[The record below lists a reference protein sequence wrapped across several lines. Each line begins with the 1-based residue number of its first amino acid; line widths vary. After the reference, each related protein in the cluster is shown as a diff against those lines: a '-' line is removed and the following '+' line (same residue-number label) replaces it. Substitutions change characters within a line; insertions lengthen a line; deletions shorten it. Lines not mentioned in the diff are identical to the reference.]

1 MRTSLHDAALRAQT
15 NASRATLR
23 ELNSKPFWSEAKQ
36 VDVLPS
42 ETHSDVEFAENYGS
56 TSVPAKQ
63 DKDEDQQQG
72 QQQGQQGQGG
82 EGGGGSEGEQGEQ
95 PKGDSAEAVVLY
107 LNGSRS
113 HPVIISMGDRRH
125 RLMELEEGDVAQ
137 HRLKDDRQ
145 QFLLSADGTYIST
158 RDDKKFRIALVPVK
172 EQGRPKPG
180 SGGQQQQA
188 GGGGIGAEKTQKKQK
203 KYGQTSAKD
212 DNAKSDMSIEQN
224 GKETKVQHGK
234 YYSSQRKGS
243 DSTIWYDSRDENS
256 AQVTDEH
263 THIRNGKISIW
274 VAKGCFSDMPIVVK
288 KDNACKGD

>member
-1 MRTSLHDAALRAQT
+1 MVIRTSLKDTARRVQT

-36 VDVLPS
+36 LDVTHS

-63 DKDEDQQQG
+63 DEEEDKKQQKQQQS
-72 QQQGQQGQGG
+72 
-82 EGGGGSEGEQGEQ
+82 GGGFGGSDGEEGEQ
-95 PKGDSAEAVVLY
+95 PKGDAAEAVVLY

-125 RLMELEEGDVAQ
+125 RLTELEEGDVAQ

-145 QFLLSADGTYIST
+145 QFLLSKDGTYLST
-158 RDDKKFRIALVPVK
+158 RDDKIMRIALVPAK

-180 SGGQQQQA
+180 AEGQSQK
-188 GGGGIGAEKTQKKQK
+188 GGGVGAEKAQKKQK

-212 DNAKSDMSIEQN
+212 DNKKSDMSIEQN
-224 GKETKVQHGK
+224 GKETKVQHGQF
-234 YYSSQRKGS
+234 YSAQRKGS
-243 DSTIWYDSRDENS
+243 DSTIWYESRDKKS
-256 AQVTDEH
+256 AQATDSH
-263 THIRNGKISIW
+263 THIRHELSIW
-274 VAKGCFSDMPIVVK
+274 VDKGGCWSDVPILIK
-288 KDNACKGD
+288 KDGHCKG